1 MRRAL
6 AGVLAGLVLT
16 GLVLTGAPAAADP
29 PFRVGGEVV
38 DRAGVLGGGA
48 DRVREAVRDLRADRG
63 TQLFVVY
70 VTSFEGADGQRWAA
84 DTARLSQLGD
94 GDVLFAVAVD
104 DRAYGYSVP
113 GDATIS
119 DDDLR
124 DLMVRT
130 VEPRLAGGDWA
141 GAAVAVADGLGGRG
155 DGTGQSLG
163 LLLCVALVVVAA
175 VVVVL
180 VVVLRRR
187 SRQAAG
193 RAAGPAVAAGPPPVP
208 VAELSRQAATAL
220 VDVDDAV
227 QTSEQELAFAQ
238 AQFGDE
244 AVTGFRSAL
253 DQARD
258 ELRQAFTLRQRLD
271 DAEPEDEQTR
281 RAILTEILRLC
292 GSADARLD
300 AQAEAFD
307 RMRSLER
314 TAPQVL
320 AALAPRVEALAG
332 RLPAE
337 QARLDALRQRFAP
350 TAVTPLADS
359 LEQARHRLDAAREEL
374 AEARSAVDAG
384 RPERAVVPIRAAEDA
399 TGQAGTLLDGITRTT
414 ADLEQADARIAAARS
429 ELGQDLE
436 EARALVASDG
446 SDLRPT
452 IARAEAALTTAD
464 TAMTPAG
471 TGLPDPLAALRVL
484 EEAGADLD
492 RALAAVREARQQ
504 RDRAAALVDR
514 AILAA
519 TSAVA
524 AADDFIAT
532 RRGAV
537 GADARTRLA
546 EARRQLDQAVAA
558 SASDPESALRYA
570 QYADALAQQALQ
582 LARGDVDRWSQ
593 PAGLPGYGGGSGVDL
608 GSLVL
613 GGILLG
619 GRSGSYGGS
628 SGGFGGGWSPGS
640 FGGSGTRA
648 RHGGGGR
655 F

>member
-1 MRRAL
+1 MRGSAGAAVLAVLVAVVLL
-6 AGVLAGLVLT
+6 AGG
-16 GLVLTGAPAAADP
+16 PAAAEP
-29 PFRVGGEVV
+29 PFRVGDEVV

-48 DRVREAVRDLRADRG
+48 DRVREAARNLRADRG
-63 TQLFVVY
+63 TQLFVVF
-70 VTSFEGADGQRWAA
+70 VTSFDGADGQRWAA

-94 GDVLFAVAVD
+94 GDVLFAVAVG

-124 DLMVRT
+124 ELMVRQ

-141 GAAVAVADGLGGRG
+141 GAAVAVADGLAGRSE
-155 DGTGQSLG
+155 GTGLSLG
-163 LLLCVALVVVAA
+163 ALLCVALTVVAA
-175 VVVVL
+175 VVVV
-180 VVVLRRR
+180 VAVVLRRR
-187 SRQAAG
+187 GR
-193 RAAGPAVAAGPPPVP
+193 RAAATAAAGPPPVP
-208 VAELSRQAATAL
+208 VEELARQAAGAL

-281 RAILTEILRLC
+281 RAILTEIIRLC

-300 AQAEAFD
+300 AQAEEFD
-307 RMRSLER
+307 RMRALER
-314 TAPQVL
+314 TAPQVI
-320 AALAPRVEALAG
+320 AALAPRVDALAA
-332 RLPAE
+332 RLPGAE
-337 QARLDALRQRFAP
+337 ARLDALRTRFAP
-350 TAVTPLADS
+350 TAVTPVADN

-384 RPERAVVPIRAAEDA
+384 RPERAVVPVRAAEDA
-399 TGQAGTLLDGITRTT
+399 TGQAETLLDGITRTT
-414 ADLEQADARIAAARS
+414 TDLEQADTRIAAARS
-429 ELGQDLE
+429 ELGRDLA
-436 EARALVASDG
+436 EARALVASG
-446 SDLRPT
+446 RHPDLQT
-452 IARAEAALTTAD
+452 VVARAEAALTTAD

-471 TGLPDPLAALRVL
+471 TDLPDPPAALRAL
-484 EEAGADLD
+484 AEADADLD
-492 RALAAVREARQQ
+492 RALAAVREAQQQ

-519 TSAVA
+519 TSAVS
-524 AADDFIAT
+524 AADDFVAT

-537 GADARTRLA
+537 GAEARTRLA
-546 EARRQLDQAVAA
+546 EARRQLDQAVGV

-582 LARGDVDRWSQ
+582 LARTDVDRWS
-593 PAGLPGYGGGSGVDL
+593 PAGLPGHGGGYGSGVDL

-613 GGILLG
+613 GGILV
-619 GRSGSYGGS
+619 GGS
-628 SGGFGGGWSPGS
+628 RGGFGGGGFGGGGWSPGS